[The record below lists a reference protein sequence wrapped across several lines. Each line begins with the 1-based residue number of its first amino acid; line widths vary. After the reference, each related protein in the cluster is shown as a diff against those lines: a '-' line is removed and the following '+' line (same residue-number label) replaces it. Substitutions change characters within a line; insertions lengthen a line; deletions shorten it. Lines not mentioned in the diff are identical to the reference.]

1 MPIHRAKVSVSP
13 NRSNRERRH
22 AMAAK
27 GDAPEQRTVEY
38 FDGIAQGYSSLYHER
53 TPGGTAFRLRK
64 QRVLELF
71 DKPGG
76 KVLDVGCGSGVMVD
90 DLLAQDC
97 AFWGV
102 DPSWQMINQ
111 CRKDF
116 GSRRNAHFF
125 VGGAEEIG
133 FPDSYFDA
141 VICMGVLERVGNNR
155 AALREL
161 LRVLK
166 RDGTLIVTLPNI
178 LSPYLLWRNFIFYP
192 VVSLL
197 RPFYYRLFGKS
208 DRAVIPGHTLYL
220 AKAYTDLLVRNGCRV
235 TNTVYCGFNF
245 ALPPL
250 DSLLPG
256 LAATAMEKFE
266 VLHHSIFRL
275 LGACFIVRA
284 RKQ

>member
-1 MPIHRAKVSVSP
+1 MSVSP
-13 NRSNRERRH
+13 NRSKRERRH
-22 AMAAK
+22 AMVAK
-27 GDAPEQRTVEY
+27 RHGPDQRTVEY
-38 FDGIAQGYSSLYHER
+38 FDGIAEGYSSLYHER

-71 DKPGG
+71 DKPSG
-76 KVLDVGCGSGVMVD
+76 KVLDVGCGSGVLVD
-90 DLLAQDC
+90 DLMGQGC

-111 CRKDF
+111 CRKDY
-116 GSRRNAHFF
+116 GSRHNAHFF

-133 FPDSYFDA
+133 LPDSFFDA

-178 LSPYLLWRNFIFYP
+178 LSPYLLWRDFIFYP

-197 RPFYYRLFGKS
+197 RPFYDRLFRKS
-208 DRAVIPGHTLYL
+208 ERAVIPGHTLYL
-220 AKAYTDLLVRNGCRV
+220 AAIYNDLLIRNGCRV
-235 TNTVYCGFNF
+235 TDTVYCGFNL

-250 DSLLPG
+250 DSLFPG
-256 LAATAMEKFE
+256 LTVTAMEKLE
-266 VLHHSIFRL
+266 VLRHGMFRQ
-275 LGACFIVRA
+275 LGACFIVKA
-284 RKQ
+284 RKE